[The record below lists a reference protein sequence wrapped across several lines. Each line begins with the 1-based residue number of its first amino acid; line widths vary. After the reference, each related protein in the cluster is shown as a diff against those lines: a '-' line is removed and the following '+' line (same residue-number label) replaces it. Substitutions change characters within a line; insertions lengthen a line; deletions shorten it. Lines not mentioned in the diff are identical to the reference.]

1 MLNLFQDLFIR
12 MFVIVGVW
20 DFILYWLLTKGQ
32 ISVPMMILIF
42 IVEMI
47 VITISRIEEYDI
59 SMALESVRPQ
69 TDAFLDI
76 QIPTTI

>member
-12 MFVIVGVW
+12 MLVIVAVW
-20 DFILYWLLTKGQ
+20 DFILYWLSTKGQ

-47 VITISRIEEYDI
+47 VITISLWYDLKVKKWGKK
-59 SMALESVRPQ
+59 A
-69 TDAFLDI
+69 
-76 QIPTTI
+76 

>member
-12 MFVIVGVW
+12 MLVIVGVW
-20 DFILYWLLTKGQ
+20 DFIIYWLSNKGQ

-47 VITISRIEEYDI
+47 VITISLWYDLRVKKWGKK
-59 SMALESVRPQ
+59 A
-69 TDAFLDI
+69 
-76 QIPTTI
+76 

>member
-1 MLNLFQDLFIR
+1 MFKRISMLNLFQDLFIR

-20 DFILYWLLTKGQ
+20 DFILYWLSAKSQ

-47 VITISRIEEYDI
+47 VITISLWYDLKVKKWGKK
-59 SMALESVRPQ
+59 A
-69 TDAFLDI
+69 
-76 QIPTTI
+76 